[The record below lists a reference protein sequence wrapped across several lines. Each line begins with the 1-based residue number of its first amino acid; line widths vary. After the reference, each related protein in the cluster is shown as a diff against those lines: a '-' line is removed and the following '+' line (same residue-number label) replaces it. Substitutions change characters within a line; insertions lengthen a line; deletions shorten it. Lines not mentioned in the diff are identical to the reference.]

1 MVQSYQPSM
10 GFNEENLPSNKY
22 RKNLCKKDEIQ
33 KLQNGTLYVN
43 DYNDCEE
50 EVNTFYGNFKKNHDN
65 FKTNCNNENGP
76 KCCRD
81 VNYYLDLVTG
91 IIKASYLEDS
101 DKSKLI
107 KKVET
112 EWEPNIRA
120 QNIYTCERE
129 TDLDSIRKRCI
140 LQHLYDLKEDENDI
154 FSFSKQYK
162 NHLDK
167 KWEKILSYTNE

>member
-1 MVQSYQPSM
+1 MVKS
-10 GFNEENLPSNKY
+10 GFDKDKLPSNTYKIKLCEKY
-22 RKNLCKKDEIQ
+22 DIP
-33 KLQNGTLYVN
+33 KLEGRALYVTE
-43 DYNDCEE
+43 YEDCEE
-50 EVNTFYGNFKKNHDN
+50 PVEDFYNNFITNHNNLKTECKK
-65 FKTNCNNENGP
+65 NGP

-167 KWEKILSYTNE
+167 KWEKILSYTNEI